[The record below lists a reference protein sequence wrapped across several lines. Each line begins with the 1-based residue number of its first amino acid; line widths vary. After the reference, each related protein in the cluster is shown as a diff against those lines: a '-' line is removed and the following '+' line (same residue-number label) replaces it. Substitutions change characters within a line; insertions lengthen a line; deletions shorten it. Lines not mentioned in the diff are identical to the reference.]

1 MTKSYIYKTLRN
13 TQNKLLEIINIFS
26 SVLYSIWLWSVNTTA
41 CIYPLLEKYQKQ
53 HQPFLFL
60 CFSFSMLGERMG
72 KKRKIQGKTK
82 DWSNILTGCITT
94 NELLFL
100 IYFPTWVTV
109 KPWKPKGG
117 WLCFRAGR
125 NGWCGECVYS
135 TPRLV
140 EMMAAT
146 QGESKKLRLWGPLLK
161 RRGQLRN
168 LLNVAGQSARIEHPI
183 HI

>member
-1 MTKSYIYKTLRN
+1 MTKSYTYKILRN

-26 SVLYSIWLWSVNTTA
+26 SVLHSIQLWSVNTTA
-41 CIYPLLEKYQKQ
+41 YIYTLLEKYRKRY
-53 HQPFLFL
+53 QPFLFL
-60 CFSFSMLGERMG
+60 CLSFSMLGERMG

-100 IYFPTWVTV
+100 VYFPKRGTA

-117 WLCFRAGR
+117 WLCFLGQQGMGDVGR
-125 NGWCGECVYS
+125 VS
-135 TPRLV
+135 TPYPDLWRWWQLHK
-140 EMMAAT
+140 
-146 QGESKKLRLWGPLLK
+146 ESKKPRPWGLLLK

-168 LLNVAGQSARIEHPI
+168 LLNVAGHSTRIEHPM